1 MFSHSFRKFTTL
13 TCSAALLSI
22 SLLSTAQAH
31 GIYVAQRQSE
41 MVFVFGHGPSDETFL
56 ADSFKGAVMYNKKGE
71 RSDLTL
77 EYKHGYPVIP
87 KDTNMMMIAGT
98 YDNGYWSEKAD
109 GEWVQKPK
117 TEVADAK
124 QAGHYMKYNTTI
136 LNADAKAGEVTGAP
150 LEIVPQKNPLS
161 LKPGDTLPIRVYA
174 NGKPLAGVE
183 VVAEFVTDRENNVV
197 KTDKAGNAE
206 ITIRNNG
213 LNVLATE
220 ASEKIENEPK
230 ADELG
235 KFATL
240 SFTYHPDH

>member
-1 MFSHSFRKFTTL
+1 MFPSAIRKLTTL
-13 TCSAALLSI
+13 TCSAALLAVSM
-22 SLLSTAQAH
+22 LSTAQAH

-41 MVFVFGHGPSDETFL
+41 TVFIFGHGPSDEAFL
-56 ADSFKGAVMYNKKGE
+56 ADNFKGAVMYNKEGE
-71 RSDLTL
+71 KADLNL
-77 EYKHGYPVIP
+77 EYKHGYPVLP
-87 KDTNMMMIAGT
+87 KDSNMTMVSGS

-109 GEWVQKPK
+109 GEWVNKPK
-117 TEVADAK
+117 TEVSDAK

-136 LNADAKAGEVTGAP
+136 LSADAKAGEVTGAP

-174 NGKPLAGVE
+174 HGKPLAGVD

-197 KTDKAGNAE
+197 KTDKKGNAK

-230 ADELG
+230 ADTLG